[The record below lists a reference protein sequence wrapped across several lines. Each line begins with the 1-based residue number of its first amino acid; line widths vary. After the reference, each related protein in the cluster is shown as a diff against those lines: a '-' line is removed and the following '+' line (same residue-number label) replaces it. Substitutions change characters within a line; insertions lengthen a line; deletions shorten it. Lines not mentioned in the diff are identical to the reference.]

1 MKGAVS
7 VLHLRSAGESGG
19 GPDKTILQTARTIDT
34 SRIDYRVIYLKKQ
47 GRDISGLTG
56 PARQAGLDFLE
67 SPGRRIFDPFQ
78 FFKLVSFIR
87 REKIE
92 ILHAHDPKSD
102 ILCLM
107 LGLFSGRAI
116 RITTLHGWV
125 VRPQRRLSSIYGQ
138 LDKRTMRFFDAVIA
152 VSSDIAGI
160 AARMGAKKVLLL
172 HNAVDTNWWRRNST
186 LEPQTGRENKVFTL
200 GFVGR
205 LSREKG
211 PDLFLEAAG
220 RLVSTD
226 ASIRFAVA
234 GSGPLAAVLK
244 EKAESAELAGKVRFH
259 GQLDAS
265 SLKGFYH
272 GIDCLLSPSQ
282 TEGLPNNLLEALAL
296 EVPVVA
302 TDVGGVS
309 DLVVH
314 GKNGLLCPAGNIDE
328 ISNAVLQIKNN
339 PILARNLAAAGR
351 TIVEEHFSF
360 AERTEKLTAFYEEL
374 ICSRRKS

>member
-1 MKGAVS
+1 MSGVVS

-19 GPDKTILQTARTIDT
+19 GPDKTIIQTARSIDT
-34 SRIDYRVIYLKKQ
+34 SRVDYRVIYLKKQ
-47 GRDISGLTG
+47 NRDISGLTG

-67 SPGRRIFDPFQ
+67 SPGRRIFDPVQ

-107 LGLFSGRAI
+107 LGLFSRKAI

-138 LDKRTMRFFDAVIA
+138 LDKRAMRFFDAVIA

-160 AARMGAKKVLLL
+160 AAGMGAKKVLLL
-172 HNAVDTNWWRRNST
+172 HNAVDINWWRRDMT
-186 LEPQTGRENKVFTL
+186 LEPQAEWENKVFTV

-220 RLVSTD
+220 RLVSAD

-244 EKAESAELAGKVRFH
+244 EKAESAELAGKVKFH
-259 GQLDAS
+259 GQLDAFN
-265 SLKGFYH
+265 LKGFYH

-314 GKNGLLCPAGNIDE
+314 GKNGLLCPAGNIAD

-351 TIVEEHFSF
+351 IIVEERFSF

-374 ICSRRKS
+374 VCTRRKS